1 MTGKPS
7 REGSHRVMTEG
18 GDNENHW
25 PGYVDALTTMTMM
38 LVFVMMILAIALF
51 GITQNASR
59 SLVEKIA
66 DAAGLPVEGRQADT
80 EAMARQIAETL
91 ESQRRN
97 PPVAKLPEDRAMPV
111 EGQER
116 VVHAGEAP
124 KPFVPR
130 GEIATRQSEAVL
142 TLTFPT
148 RSTSID
154 ENAGNDVRAFV
165 EGHRGKATHF
175 QIMALAGLELGN
187 ASDARR
193 VAFYRALSARTQL
206 IAGGIPAQNI
216 QVRVVDSR
224 EGTNADRIEIRA
236 MAGSPGAEE
245 R

>member
-1 MTGKPS
+1 
-7 REGSHRVMTEG
+7 MTEG

-80 EAMARQIAETL
+80 EAMARQIAEAL
-91 ESQRRN
+91 EYQRRN
-97 PPVAKLPEDRAMPV
+97 PPVAKLPEDRAVPL
-111 EGQER
+111 EGQDR
-116 VVHAGEAP
+116 VVHAGEAQ
-124 KPFVPR
+124 KAFVPR
-130 GEIATRQSEAVL
+130 GDVAARQSEAVL
-142 TLTFPT
+142 TLTFPQ
-148 RSTSID
+148 RGTSID
-154 ENAGNDVRAFV
+154 GNAGSEVRAFL
-165 EGHRGKATHF
+165 EGHRGKATHY

-206 IAGGIPAQNI
+206 IANGIPAQNI

-224 EGTNADRIEIRA
+224 EGAAADRIEIRA
-236 MAGSPGAEE
+236 MAGQSGSDG